1 MSSGQ
6 ASIRVSEA
14 TTPQELDAVRHL
26 IRAFVAWHRAR
37 HTQDLHL
44 IDSYFDAAAFEQEL
58 ASLPGPYSPP
68 SGRLL
73 LATVDGEP
81 AGCVALH
88 PIDDAYC
95 EMKRMFVYPRFHGG
109 GVGGALA
116 AAVIDAARAIGYH
129 AMRLDTS
136 IRQAEAQNL
145 YRRFGFEVIP
155 PYYDLPVRLRDWL
168 VFMELP
174 LADAEQPQ

>member
-6 ASIRVSEA
+6 AGIRVSQA
-14 TTPQELDAVRHL
+14 ATPQELDAVRAL

-44 IDSYFDAAAFEQEL
+44 IDSYFDAAAFEREL
-58 ASLPGPYSPP
+58 ASLPGEYAAPA
-68 SGRLL
+68 GCLL
-73 LATVDGEP
+73 LATVDGEA

-88 PIDDAYC
+88 RIDEAYC
-95 EMKRMFVYPRFHGG
+95 EMKRMFVYPRFHGRG
-109 GVGGALA
+109 IGVALA
-116 AAVIDAARAIGYH
+116 TAVIDAAREIGYR

-136 IRQAEAQNL
+136 IRQAEAQAL

-155 PYYDLPVRLRDWL
+155 PYYELPAELRDWL

-174 LADAEQPQ
+174 LVDVEQPQ